1 MSDAKVIQLPL
12 NGHAPDNQAIAK
24 YLRLVADQ
32 LDADGALPVEHMIL
46 LLEFDDGYLQRLSC
60 GKPIDKAR
68 LVGLMQMGVMQG
80 VVNP

>member
-32 LDADGALPVEHMIL
+32 LDAEGALSVDHMIM

-60 GKPIDKAR
+60 GKPVDKAR
-68 LVGLMQMGVMQG
+68 LVGLLQMGVMQE
-80 VVNP
+80 VLKP